1 MAGLARRFRFLIPAE
16 ELRAVLRRFPVSA
29 FFSLALFILFLSGV
43 DAEPDKTIYGR
54 MLIAFVFGFFWFGI
68 VDLLV
73 ESGRWS
79 GKRKI
84 AVSVSVYVVFVL
96 LILFLHGSSLAFFL
110 RNMMIALLLGVALA
124 PYWRSKDDLSF
135 WFFNYKLWSGVAI
148 SVAAGIL
155 WALGLCAILAA
166 VHYLFGINV
175 GLYKYVWIFAATMFT
190 PLYALSWVP
199 KQFTFREEDCHSPPQ
214 LSFLTNGILVPLLLV
229 YLLILY
235 AYFVKIAIVGEL
247 PRGQLVYMIAGFGVI
262 GSATFMSGWPLRE
275 GARLTR
281 DFYSVFFPALA
292 IPALIQLYSIF
303 LRIHQYGVTEDRYM
317 VVLCAVWLLTLS
329 IAYTL
334 AHIRKTPIGI
344 KLIPVS
350 LIVLLVVSSAGPW
363 GASSVSTRSQYAR
376 LEKILTAHNIL
387 QDGKIVPAAGE
398 VPFGDRQSISGA
410 VQYLLNKKDTK
421 KLQEWFGTEWP
432 LGAQGRQPA
441 PFEIAAKMNIVF
453 VSSYMKEEGQ
463 QTLNLNA
470 KNRKELMDVRGYDYV
485 LNDNFFVGQLVNHE
499 GRVGNPS
506 IGAPGVKAKLEGN
519 NLTIILEDQSVMFD
533 LLPLVQREAK
543 EGPEDHADMVLEA
556 TSGNKK
562 VKLHFQN
569 INILQTG
576 DIYEVNTVNF
586 RLLLGQK

>member
-1 MAGLARRFRFLIPAE
+1 M
-16 ELRAVLRRFPVSA
+16 LRRFPVSA

-43 DAEPDKTIYGR
+43 DAEPDKTVYGR

-68 VDLLV
+68 VDLLA

-110 RNMMIALLLGVALA
+110 RNMMIALLLGIALA

-350 LIVLLVVSSAGPW
+350 LIVLLVVSAVGPW

-376 LEKILTAHNIL
+376 LEKTLTAHNIL
-387 QDGKIVPAAGE
+387 QDGKIIPADEMA
-398 VPFGDRQSISGA
+398 FSDRQTISGI
-410 VQYLLNKKDTK
+410 VQYLVKKGDTR
-421 KLQEWFGTEWP
+421 KLKQWLGPEWP
-432 LGAQGRQPA
+432 VGVKAIPVSTH
-441 PFEIAAKMNIVF
+441 EILSKMNIVF
-453 VSSYMKEEGQ
+453 TNPEAKDGQ

-470 KNRKELMDVRGYDYV
+470 GSKDELVDVRGYDYA
-485 LNDNFFVGQLVNHE
+485 LNNNFFLSKSSSNGQ
-499 GRVGNPS
+499 GRLGNPT
-506 IGAPGVKAKLEGN
+506 IVAPGVKARLEN
-519 NLTIILEDQSVMFD
+519 NILTLMLDDQEVTFD
-533 LLPLVQREAK
+533 LLPLVLSEVK
-543 EGPEDHADMVLEA
+543 KGPKDHEDMVLEA

-569 INILQTG
+569 MNILQTG
-576 DIYEVNTVNF
+576 DVYEVNTVNF